1 MLKYIIKRVLIMI
14 PIFLG
19 LTFIIYLLLSLMPGE
34 NAAEAEVTQTILA
47 GTQVTDEMRAEI
59 FRKYGLDVGVGQ
71 QYLNWLGSVF
81 QGTWGNTYSNLSKS
95 VISVIG
101 ERVVPTLILMGTGLL
116 LSFVIAVP
124 LGVLSALKVKG
135 FIDNLCTVITF
146 LGNSLPGFMVSILGI
161 YVFSVTLGLLPSQ
174 YSTRGNYPYCVY
186 LVMPACIIAI
196 TTMGRYI
203 KQTRSSMLEVMN
215 EEYVKTAKSKGLPY
229 GKVVFRHM
237 LRNAAIPIVTVVG
250 LSVPNLIGGSVV
262 IERIFSWPGLG
273 SYLVDA
279 INMRDIPV
287 IMGIVAIIIIIVLV
301 TNLLLDIIYTWLDPR
316 LRV

>member
-146 LGNSLPGFMVSILGI
+146 LGTPLPGFMVSILGI

-174 YSTRGNYPYCVY
+174 YSARGNYPYFVY

>member
-81 QGTWGNTYSNLSKS
+81 QGTWGNTYSNLSQS

-174 YSTRGNYPYCVY
+174 YSTRGNYPYFVY

>member
-174 YSTRGNYPYCVY
+174 YSTRGNYPYFVY

-229 GKVVFRHM
+229 CKVVFLHM